1 MENRYSL
8 YQVLKEYDI
17 MCNGEQSDYKTD
29 PNKRKKLQMHWE
41 RACQMFVPKM
51 YEDYLKDNK
60 SKTSM
65 RTYGGFSKEE
75 KDFFIELLE
84 KYETDELWGKFGRV
98 NYIKR
103 IKEGTKEGTKEG
115 IKEGIK
121 EGTKEDFVGLLEKD
135 NYFQEDEIDRV
146 EEELSWAL
154 SGFQNLLSNRIENP
168 EEKKTSVYKG
178 YKRDK
183 IEMRVDRVEVSDF
196 PLYLNTVAGG
206 LDRRDQTIGGF
217 SFVVKIYT
225 VPVVE
230 IIG

>member
-1 MENRYSL
+1 MTQKCQGIIICVDTEKLTYQREGDTMENRYSL

-103 IKEGTKEGTKEG
+103 IKEGTKEGIKEG
-115 IKEGIK
+115 TKEGIK

-168 EEKKTSVYKG
+168 EEKKECLFMLKCHNAIQAAINLIRESE
-178 YKRDK
+178 D
-183 IEMRVDRVEVSDF
+183 
-196 PLYLNTVAGG
+196 
-206 LDRRDQTIGGF
+206 LD
-217 SFVVKIYT
+217 
-225 VPVVE
+225 E
-230 IIG
+230 E

>member
-17 MCNGEQSDYKTD
+17 MCNGEQSDYKID

-103 IKEGTKEGTKEG
+103 IKEGTKE
-115 IKEGIK
+115 
-121 EGTKEDFVGLLEKD
+121 DFVGLLEKD

-168 EEKKTSVYKG
+168 EEKKECLFMLKCHNAIQAAINLIRESE
-178 YKRDK
+178 D
-183 IEMRVDRVEVSDF
+183 
-196 PLYLNTVAGG
+196 
-206 LDRRDQTIGGF
+206 LD
-217 SFVVKIYT
+217 
-225 VPVVE
+225 E
-230 IIG
+230 E